1 MRLPGRGLD
10 MKVFLNIS
18 NHPSMLWDEKQS
30 KYARLLCD
38 KNGDAKILD
47 IKYPYISPSLD
58 CDKAKD
64 VAGGIIQRIC
74 DIKQGLAPCCAMVMG
89 EFSSAHWIVDVLEEA
104 GIKCYVS
111 TTTRMAV
118 NDNGN
123 KLSGFSFVRFRRY
136 FKANQEDFKRC
147 GARLRN
153 RIKTEII

>member
-30 KYARLLCD
+30 KYAKLLCD
-38 KNGDAKILD
+38 KRGDAKIVD
-47 IKYPYISPSLD
+47 IKFPYISPSLD
-58 CDKAKD
+58 YDKAKD
-64 VAGGIIQRIC
+64 VAAGVIQHIC
-74 DIKQGLAPCCAMVMG
+74 DMKQDLIPCCAMVMG
-89 EFSSAHWIVDVLEEA
+89 EFSSVHWIVDILEDA

-136 FKANQEDFKRC
+136 YKASIEDCKKY
-147 GARLRN
+147 GARLKNKIRS
-153 RIKTEII
+153 TII